1 MLIKAS
7 LTAESPVWLV
17 KTTEAQ
23 ARPQTSWGQGAWN
36 SMLNRHAG
44 DLLYHQFG
52 ELCCWAGTQER
63 RSHRVSYMI
72 TFSSIYCIPLD
83 SLSACPPEPAG
94 APPRP
99 SPSPEQG
106 TQCSFSVLCLL
117 SESPLAQQSLLIEF
131 SRRWLGTEVPWSGD
145 HLWIAVSLAVDR
157 GTAWRR
163 QCCIT
168 TCRTHRLSGVGH
180 TFGQR
185 SSWVRLAGQEV
196 LATSCHSGCWKLWRE
211 KEVAASEAGGIP
223 HWGSRRLTSLQML
236 PEALSLCLACL
247 SSHHQLWLCCWK
259 SVCPVRPFSKREPSL
274 RNQSPLHHKSP
285 TFLLDV
291 LVQGLLACSA
301 WHYDFWGLSLI
312 PFLCVQTLN
321 PTLFVLFQSN
331 C

>member
-1 MLIKAS
+1 MLLSGNPRKKELPSFLYDHLLQYLLHSSGLPVCLSSRAS
-7 LTAESPVWLV
+7 RGSSSPV
-17 KTTEAQ
+17 
-23 ARPQTSWGQGAWN
+23 PQPWAW
-36 SMLNRHAG
+36 H
-44 DLLYHQFG
+44 
-52 ELCCWAGTQER
+52 T
-63 RSHRVSYMI
+63 
-72 TFSSIYCIPLD
+72 
-83 SLSACPPEPAG
+83 
-94 APPRP
+94 
-99 SPSPEQG
+99 
-106 TQCSFSVLCLL
+106 VLIL
-117 SESPLAQQSLLIEF
+117 SPLSSFWITSGSAVTPDRVP
-131 SRRWLGTEVPWSGD
+131 RRWLGTEVPWSGD

-185 SSWVRLAGQEV
+185 SSWVRQAGQEV

-301 WHYDFWGLSLI
+301 WHYDFRGLSLI